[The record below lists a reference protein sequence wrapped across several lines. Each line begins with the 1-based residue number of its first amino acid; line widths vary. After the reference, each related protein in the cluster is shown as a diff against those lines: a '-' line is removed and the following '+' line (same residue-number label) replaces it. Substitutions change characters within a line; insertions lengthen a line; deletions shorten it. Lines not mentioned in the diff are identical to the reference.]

1 MQKKALAITK
11 IFIYNRIIKKG
22 DWMTKES
29 KVNIKN
35 IKEMFADY
43 ARKELDFI
51 EKSDPDKLYHRVLPN
66 LKDKSKGS
74 IDFLYKRIV
83 VGGSIEGDTIY
94 LNKVR
99 VSKFGSE
106 GDLEKVIKKIQEVV
120 EKGDMKLVNQL

>member
-1 MQKKALAITK
+1 MKDKKL
-11 IFIYNRIIKKG
+11 N
-22 DWMTKES
+22 
-29 KVNIKN
+29 VNIKD
-35 IKEMFADY
+35 IIEMFADY

-74 IDFLYKRIV
+74 IDFLYKKIV
-83 VGGSIEGDTIY
+83 IGGSIEGDTIY

-99 VSKFGSE
+99 VSKFAKE
-106 GDLEKVIKKIQEVV
+106 GDLEDVVKKIQEVV